1 MTRRP
6 PLKWRSLGFAAAA
19 GAGVGSF
26 LFWAGYWFTF
36 VRGNLQGPDFF
47 SFYSAARLYVLRGG
61 SAVYDLVLQRQMQI
75 QVTSQ
80 PPDQFIVLPYFHPPY
95 YTLLIAPL
103 AYLNYRQAYI
113 AMAAFNVILVGALV
127 VLLVH
132 NSQRIHGRAA
142 VVATALIA
150 GFFPLF
156 VTVLQGQSDLVVL
169 VPLAAAYVAWSRG
182 RHGWAGVFSALALA
196 KPQLLLLI
204 PVLFIARRAWRALAG
219 FAGVVAALGAV
230 SVAGFGIT
238 PVIGYLNAVGAWAI
252 GGSLPTGG
260 QLVYTDTAVYSLRNI
275 LQPLPGGGMAALVI
289 LLMLLA
295 LVALSLSWRP
305 DLPRLD
311 FALAIA
317 ASLVLSP
324 HQNVH
329 DLALLVIPGFAL
341 ADLALDGSLRWPRA
355 AAAVLVISYAALN
368 LTLAISLWSA
378 AVGALAIAAYLT
390 LERLAV
396 RPDPIPVGE
405 FTWVGPRPHRVI
417 VLPAYRAAKTLMEVV
432 GDIPAGHA
440 DRILLV
446 DDASADA
453 TVSVATALSLDVIR
467 HKQNLGY
474 GGNQK
479 TCYRHA
485 LEMGADVVVMLHPDG
500 QYDPAIIPT
509 LCKVIE
515 DGEADIVLG
524 SRWLG
529 LDPAKAGMPWWK
541 RLGNRFLTGVENRV
555 LGLHLSEYHTGYR
568 AYSRRFLE
576 AIPFLENS
584 NDFVFDTQVL
594 IQAATF
600 GFKIGEV
607 PAIGKYHADASSVGF
622 QTSTVYGLQTLAA
635 LVRYVVHRAGFP
647 SAWLTPAS
655 NADKQPLAVSQV
667 AHHGHVQ
674 QQGSDLE
681 KGHVVDDLVRL
692 VGDQDPG
699 GDHGQVLGPAAPHR
713 QPHAFG
719 AFEERV
725 DDRPDR

>member
-1 MTRRP
+1 MTSLRARR
-6 PLKWRSLGFAAAA
+6 WVRLGFAGAT
-19 GAGVGSF
+19 GAGLGSAV
-26 LFWAGYWFTF
+26 FWAHYLLTILS
-36 VRGNLQGPDFF
+36 GNLKGPDFY
-47 SFYSAARLYVLRGG
+47 SFYSGAKLFVTRGG
-61 SAVYDLVLQRQMQI
+61 SAVYDLALQRGIQV

-80 PPDQFIVLPYFHPPY
+80 PPDRFIVLPYFHPPF

-103 AYLNYRQAYI
+103 GYLSYRQAYI
-113 AMAAFNVILVGALV
+113 AMGMFNVMLAAALI
-127 VLLVH
+127 VLLIR
-132 NSQRIHGRAA
+132 SSLRIHGRAA
-142 VVATALIA
+142 VVAAALIA

-156 VTVLQGQSDLVVL
+156 VTILQGQSDLVVL
-169 VPLAAAYVAWSRG
+169 VPLAAAYVAWARG
-182 RHGWAGVFSALALA
+182 RLGWAGIFTALALS
-196 KPQLLLLI
+196 KPQLLLLL
-204 PVLFIARRAWRALAG
+204 PVLFLARRAWRALAG
-219 FAGVVAALGAV
+219 FAAVLLALGAV
-230 SVAGFGIT
+230 SVAGLGLA
-238 PVIGYLNAVGAWAI
+238 PVLGYLKALGAWAI
-252 GGSLPTGG
+252 GGSLPTNG
-260 QLVYTDTAVYSLRNI
+260 QLAYTDPAVYSLKNI
-275 LQPLPGGGMAALVI
+275 LQALPGGTTSALV
-289 LLMLLA
+289 LLLLLLA
-295 LVALSLSWRP
+295 LAALSLSWRP
-305 DLPRLD
+305 DQPRLD
-311 FALAIA
+311 FALAVA

-329 DLALLVIPGFAL
+329 DLALLVIPGIAL
-341 ADLALDGSLRWPRA
+341 ADLALAGELRWPRA
-355 AAAVLVISYAALN
+355 AAAVLVVSYAALN
-368 LTLAISLWSA
+368 LTLLFSLWSA
-378 AVGALAIAAYLT
+378 ALGAIAIAAYLT

-396 RPDPIPVGE
+396 RPEPIPLDE
-405 FTWVGPRPHRVI
+405 FKPTGPRPHRVI
-417 VLPAYRAAKTLMEVV
+417 VLPAYKAAKTLKEVV
-432 GDIPAGHA
+432 GEIPAGHA

-467 HKQNLGY
+467 HKKNLGY

-500 QYDPAIIPT
+500 QYDPAIIPN
-509 LCKVIE
+509 LCRVIE
-515 DGEADIVLG
+515 EGEADIVLG

-541 RLGNRFLTGVENRV
+541 MLGNRFLTGVENRV

-607 PAIGKYHADASSVGF
+607 PAIGKYHDDASSISF

-635 LVRYVVHRAGFP
+635 LARYIVHRAGFQ

-655 NADKQPLAVSQV
+655 DADKQALSVGKV

-674 QQGSDLE
+674 
-681 KGHVVDDLVRL
+681 
-692 VGDQDPG
+692 
-699 GDHGQVLGPAAPHR
+699 
-713 QPHAFG
+713 
-719 AFEERV
+719 
-725 DDRPDR
+725 

>member
-1 MTRRP
+1 MTSLRARR
-6 PLKWRSLGFAAAA
+6 WVRLGFAGAT
-19 GAGVGSF
+19 GAGLGSF
-26 LFWAGYWFTF
+26 LFWAYNWLT
-36 VRGNLQGPDFF
+36 VVTGNLKGPDFF
-47 SFYSAARLYVLRGG
+47 SFYSGARLFVTRGG
-61 SAVYDLVLQRQMQI
+61 SAVYDLVLQRDIQI

-80 PPDQFIVLPYFHPPY
+80 PPDRFIVLPYFHPPY

-103 AYLNYRQAYI
+103 GYLSYRQAYV
-113 AMAAFNVILVGALV
+113 AMAVFNLILAAALIVILVR
-127 VLLVH
+127 
-132 NSQRIHGRAA
+132 NSQAIHRRAA
-142 VVATALIA
+142 VVAAALIA

-156 VTVLQGQSDLVVL
+156 VTILQGQSDLVVL

-182 RHGWAGVFSALALA
+182 RLGWAGIFTALALS

-204 PVLFIARRAWRALAG
+204 PVLFLARRAWRALAG
-219 FAGVVAALGAV
+219 FGAVLVALGAI
-230 SVAGFGIT
+230 SVAGLGPA
-238 PVIGYLNAVGAWAI
+238 PVIGYLRALGAWAI
-252 GGSLPTGG
+252 GGSLPTNG
-260 QLVYTDTAVYSLRNI
+260 QLAYTDPAVYSLKNI
-275 LQPLPGGGMAALVI
+275 LQVLPGGVTTALVI
-289 LLMLLA
+289 LLLLLA
-295 LVALSLSWRP
+295 LAALSLSWRP
-305 DLPRLD
+305 DKPRLD
-311 FALAIA
+311 FALAVA

-341 ADLALDGSLRWPRA
+341 ADLALSGELRWPRA
-355 AAAVLVISYAALN
+355 AAAVLAVSYAAVN
-368 LTLAISLWSA
+368 MTLAFSLWSA
-378 AVGALAIAAYLT
+378 AFGAIAIAAYLT

-396 RPDPIPVGE
+396 RPEPIPLDE
-405 FTWVGPRPHRVI
+405 FKPTGPRPHRVI
-417 VLPAYRAAKTLMEVV
+417 VLPAYKAAKTLKEVV
-432 GDIPAGHA
+432 GEIPAGHA

-467 HKQNLGY
+467 HKKNLGY

-500 QYDPAIIPT
+500 QYDPAIIPN
-509 LCKVIE
+509 LCRVIE
-515 DGEADIVLG
+515 AGEADIVLG

-541 RLGNRFLTGVENRV
+541 MLGNRFLTGVENRV

-607 PAIGKYHADASSVGF
+607 PAIGKYHDDASSISF

-635 LVRYVVHRAGFP
+635 LARYIVHRAGFQ

-655 NADKQPLAVSQV
+655 DADKQALSVGKV

-674 QQGSDLE
+674 
-681 KGHVVDDLVRL
+681 
-692 VGDQDPG
+692 
-699 GDHGQVLGPAAPHR
+699 
-713 QPHAFG
+713 
-719 AFEERV
+719 
-725 DDRPDR
+725 